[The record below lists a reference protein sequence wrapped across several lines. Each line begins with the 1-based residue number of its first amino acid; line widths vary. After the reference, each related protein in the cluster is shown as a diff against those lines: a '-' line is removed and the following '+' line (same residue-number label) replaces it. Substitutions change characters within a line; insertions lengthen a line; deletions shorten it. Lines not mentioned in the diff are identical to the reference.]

1 MTRIA
6 LFLATN
12 FAVMI
17 VFGIVSRIFRLDEMV
32 GMPGQLSSIA
42 VMAAIWGFAG
52 SFISLAMSK
61 MMAKRSMGVKII
73 EQPTDETER
82 WLLNTVTQ
90 QAERAGIGMPEVG
103 IFNSSTPN
111 AFATGMNKNNALVAV
126 STGLL
131 NSMSRN
137 EVEAVLGHEVSHV
150 SNGDMVTM
158 GLIQG
163 VLNAFVIF
171 FARVVGMLI
180 DRGMSR
186 DGQSRGRGMGYY
198 IGSMAAE
205 FVFGILASII
215 AAWFSRKREFRA
227 DEGGAALTS
236 TNDMVGALQALKR
249 ISNPEGLPSQMA
261 ALGIAGGKMQKLMS
275 THPDLDIRIA
285 ALRQLG

>member
-61 MMAKRSMGVKII
+61 TMAKRSMGVKII